1 MTRILSWNV
10 NGIRALEKKGL
21 VEWMQQERPDIL
33 CLQETKAQPEQ
44 LSEAL
49 RAPAGYHA
57 YFASAERKGYSGLV
71 VYSRIKPRSVEQMG
85 ISAFDREGRL
95 LALEFPEFYFL
106 GAYFPNSQD
115 GGRRLDYKLEFCDAV
130 LRLLDDLVRSGF
142 DLVLSGDYNI
152 AHRPIDLSRPEENE
166 DSAGYLPEERAWM
179 EKLTTSGYV
188 DTFRAFTPDPDN
200 YTWWSYRGGARR
212 RNVGWR
218 IDYHCVNHRLMDW
231 VSSST
236 IRPEVGG
243 SDHCPVELVITVP
256 AAEPNRTEL
265 S

>member
-1 MTRILSWNV
+1 
-10 NGIRALEKKGL
+10 
-21 VEWMQQERPDIL
+21 MQQEKPDIL

-57 YFASAERKGYSGLV
+57 YFASAERKGYSGLA
-71 VYSRIKPRSVEQMG
+71 VYSRTKPRSVEQMG
-85 ISAFDREGRL
+85 IPAFDQEGRL
-95 LALEFPEFYFL
+95 LALEFPGFYFL

-115 GGRRLDYKLEFCDAV
+115 GGRRLDYKLEFCDAI
-130 LRLLDDLVRSGF
+130 LRLLNDLTRSGF

-152 AHRPIDLSRPEENE
+152 AHRPIDLARPEENE
-166 DSAGYLPEERAWM
+166 DSAGYLPEERDWM

-188 DTFRAFTPDPDN
+188 DTFRAFTPDPGN

-212 RNVGWR
+212 RNIGWR
-218 IDYHCVNHRLMDW
+218 IDYHCVNAGLMEQ
-231 VSSST
+231 VNSST

-243 SDHCPVELVITVP
+243 SDHCPVELAITVP
-256 AAEPNRTEL
+256 TMEPNGTEL
-265 S
+265 N